1 VRCRSFL
8 NSSTNETFDLDALLN
23 KKSERRNFSK
33 RSLLIMKVLTIR
45 TIIALLIIGIGI
57 GVAQA
62 WFAHSPAPVPP
73 AEDQPPADQGQNHVT
88 GSSALEMVFVLDTTG
103 SMGGLLEG
111 AKQRIW
117 GIVNEVMQSSSHPSV
132 RVGLVAYR
140 DRRDEYVTR
149 VLPLTNDLDQVYST
163 LMGYRAEGGG
173 DTPEDVRRALADGVR
188 NAGWS
193 RRTQGI
199 AQIIFLVGDAPPH
212 EDYQDE
218 PSTATTTAQAVKA
231 GMIVNTIQCGNMPGT
246 QTVWQAIAQHGEGQ
260 YFAIAQDGGVQA
272 IATPF
277 DKELSDLGAKIGST
291 YMAYGGGAGAA
302 GVSHREEAKSRQAAT
317 ELAVASSAPAAAAA
331 DRAVNKAVNSE
342 AYAGDLL
349 TSVENGSV
357 KLDAVKDEDLPD
369 DLKKLD
375 PAARQKE
382 IEKRLAERNHLR
394 EEILKLS
401 KLRDEFI
408 AAARKKSGKS
418 SGFDSAV
425 AGALRE
431 QLNRKGIK

>member
-1 VRCRSFL
+1 
-8 NSSTNETFDLDALLN
+8 
-23 KKSERRNFSK
+23 
-33 RSLLIMKVLTIR
+33 MKVMLR
-45 TIIALLIIGIGI
+45 TLIALYIVATGIA
-57 GVAQA
+57 VAQA
-62 WFAHSPAPVPP
+62 WFPHSPNPVPP
-73 AEDQPPADQGQNHVT
+73 VNDQTPSDQVRNHTT
-88 GSSALEMVFVLDTTG
+88 GNSTLEMVFVLDTTG

-117 GIVNEVMQSSSHPSV
+117 GIVNEVMQSTSHPSV

-140 DRRDEYVTR
+140 DRGDEYVTK
-149 VLPLTNDLDQVYST
+149 VLPLTTDLDQVYST

-173 DTPEDVRRALADGVR
+173 DTPENVRRALADGVR

-193 RRTQGI
+193 PRTQGI

-218 PSTATTTAQAVKA
+218 PSTATTTAEAVKA
-231 GMIVNTIQCGNMPGT
+231 GMIVNTIQCGNQPDT

-272 IATPF
+272 IATPY
-277 DKELSDLGAKIGST
+277 DKELSELGAKIGST
-291 YMAYGGGAGAA
+291 YMAYGGGAGPA
-302 GVSHREEAKSRQAAT
+302 GVRYRGEASSRQAAT
-317 ELAVASSAPAAAAA
+317 ETVVVTSAPAGAAA
-331 DRAVNKAVNSE
+331 DRAVNKALNSE

-349 TSVENGSV
+349 TSLENGSV

-369 DLKKLD
+369 DLKKLE

-382 IEKRLAERNHLR
+382 IEKRLAERKKLR
-394 EEILKLS
+394 GDILKLS

-408 AAARKKSGKS
+408 VAARKKQSGKPNS
-418 SGFDSAV
+418 FDSAV
-425 AGALRE
+425 AAALKE
-431 QLNRKGIK
+431 QLTRKGIK